1 MGVIDY
7 LKETKEEMTHVSWP
21 TQKQVTMFTLFVIG
35 ISIAT
40 AVFLGFFDQLFTYL
54 LDRFIV

>member
-1 MGVIDY
+1 MGVVEY

-21 TQKQVTMFTLFVIG
+21 TQKQVTIFTVFVIG

-40 AVFLGFFDQLFTYL
+40 AVFLGAFDQFFTYL
-54 LDRFIV
+54 LDTFIV